1 MAGATDSKLKL
12 RPLTPIAIETLRDLA
27 RRPAPRQEINPGLC
41 NRLLLEALVEEV
53 ELPSPYATHKGR
65 NIVFFQLS
73 AAGRERLVQIDQQ
86 KGARK

>member
-1 MAGATDSKLKL
+1 MTSSTSQAPKL
-12 RPLTPIAIETLRDLA
+12 RPLTSVAIETLRDLA

-41 NRLLLEALVEEV
+41 NRLLLESLVEEV

-65 NIVFFQLS
+65 NIVFFQLTS
-73 AAGRERLVQIDQQ
+73 AGRERLAEIGQQ